1 MIIYLVDSVCPLN
14 ANLCQKDLGWIDKD
28 LGWIDLGLGCE
39 KLHYLGL
46 ISKGP
51 ANQYT
56 PRIKNKH
63 FLIKILIKTRY
74 RLNQL

>member
-14 ANLCQKDLGWIDKD
+14 ANLCQKD

-56 PRIKNKH
+56 PKIKNKH